1 MKHAISLGLVLFAV
15 WLLWSGHFT
24 PLLVSLGLVS
34 TLAVVFI
41 GKRMRVMDEEG
52 APLDLPLRAL
62 RFLPWLGWQIVKANL
77 HVAGRILGGRVRIR
91 PTLIRVKA
99 SQKRE
104 LGRVIYAN
112 CITLTPGTVAVDLE
126 GDQILVHALT
136 PEAAD
141 ELRSGEMDRKV
152 TDYEGLS

>member
-1 MKHAISLGLVLFAV
+1 MKHAISSGLVLFAV

-24 PLLVSLGLVS
+24 PLPVSLGVLS
-34 TLAVVFI
+34 TLAVVLI
-41 GKRMRVMDEEG
+41 GKRMQVIDEEG
-52 APLDLPLRAL
+52 TPLRLPLRAL
-62 RFLPWLGWQIVKANL
+62 RFLPWLAWQVLKANL
-77 HVAGRILGGRVRIR
+77 HVAGRILGRRVRIQ
-91 PTLIRVKA
+91 PTLIRVRA
-99 SQKRE
+99 GQKRE

-112 CITLTPGTVAVDLE
+112 CITLTPGTVAVDVE

-141 ELRSGEMDRKV
+141 SLRSGEMDRKV